1 MRKLCLLL
9 WHAILP
15 YSVFFFTEIIRSK
28 FCFDL
33 FFSGKGVYS
42 IPTFEEKAEEK
53 L

>member
-1 MRKLCLLL
+1 M
-9 WHAILP
+9 
-15 YSVFFFTEIIRSK
+15 SSFTKIIGNK

-53 L
+53 I